1 MNNPRIPKEFHEK
14 YSGEAKSLKN
24 LSKMG
29 DLSSKTK
36 IPENIKNNLKEKFEN
51 KKFSE
56 NKIENNFYKPITNES
71 KNAYII
77 FLDIISK
84 LMPDMPEDFLL
95 DTCEEILSILK
106 LKNKSKLEKE
116 KDINFIV
123 KLKKNVFN
131 KLFELSNEI
140 TDFYKMEDNSEKNEI
155 TNLKIEEEEEEK
167 KNVILGNIE
176 EINNLEIEEIEDFKK
191 EEEDLINEDFEKF
204 ENKDYLISLI
214 KRNIFDD
221 FKARELE
228 QDILQIL
235 GIEDEIES
243 QNRLMEIGENL
254 DFDIVK
260 QIFDERYFI
269 YYGFYLKI
277 NQGNDD
283 KIKEIISQIIQDE
296 KLHKILSPLL
306 KKYESDNIIKNIYN
320 EKNKD
325 FWKKLNNSEL
335 NLIPKKIIIKNKKSP
350 GFLSFSKET
359 LKLPKNSKKIKQ
371 EGYDEIIIPSFQKNK
386 REENLI
392 KIKNL
397 PEWCNSIFPDIK
409 ELNPIQTKT
418 FQYAFKSS
426 KNMLVSAPTGAGKTI
441 IALMTILGL
450 FEKNKNIQNEINFKK
465 IKIIYIAPMKA
476 LVSEIVATF
485 KKRLNYLGV
494 NICEF
499 TGDVHLTSSEFMK
512 NCLIVT
518 TPEKWD
524 VVSRKASE
532 KILIDSIK
540 LVIIDE
546 VHLLGDVRGPVIEG
560 NVIRILEWAENFG
573 KDIRILGLS
582 ATLPNYKEVAKFLKV
597 DKEGVFYFGNE
608 YRPIPLEQN
617 YIGVSE
623 KKGFK
628 KMMLIK
634 EILYKK
640 VIERVKTEQILIFV
654 HSRKETFQ
662 TANYLQER
670 AFSEDLLSL
679 FLEPNSNSEKII
691 TSLLPELENNNLK
704 EIIKSGIG
712 IHHAGLSRKDRF
724 LMEDL
729 FANKNL
735 SVLISTATLAWG
747 VNLPARTVIIKNT
760 QVYSPELGKWT
771 ELNIQD
777 VLQMLGR
784 AGRPGF
790 DREGLGIIL
799 TGLNQVRKY
808 LGLLNEQMPIESFFL
823 EKILDQL
830 NAAIVSDSVLNFKD
844 ALNWL
849 DKSYFVIRLRKNP
862 EYYGLIIKDE
872 KNKNIE
878 IFHFLLNLVY
888 TCINDLEKYG
898 MITFNKKNGVF
909 EKTYIGIIC
918 SYFYIKPTSMQI
930 YNSKISEMENTIDIF
945 NLFTLSEEFK
955 YIIIREEEKIE
966 IQKLINSVPI
976 PVKTTLDDPLSKINV
991 LLQCYIS
998 KINLEGYSINADMV
1012 YISQNAQRIF
1022 RALFNLSLKKKLGN
1036 CWKFLEICIMVEKR
1050 CWNCLSPLRQ
1060 FFKIDSKIIRKIE
1073 QQEHLTWEHFLYMTQ
1088 NQINNIIKNEEDS
1101 RIVFNSI
1108 KIFPRF
1114 EYNLSAQPISRNLI
1128 EIEILIKKNFD
1139 WDYNIH
1145 GNSQFLWILVLDCDQ
1160 ENLIYYQPII
1170 FYKDNYEKTFKFK
1183 IFIEEPYSPN
1193 YFVKVMND
1201 QWLKSSITLP
1211 LSFMDIIPVA
1221 KFPFPTDLSE
1231 NIDLEPSLVFLKK
1244 YSQILEI
1251 EKFNAIQHEVFS
1263 SFYDTF
1269 ENIFLGA
1276 LEGSDKLK
1284 IAYSSI
1290 IRLYEED
1297 KEKNSKTVILFPYYI
1312 NQSEIKILKNIS
1324 DLFNLKQTILEGDL
1338 QEDIKKLKN
1347 NNIIISTVKNFDK
1360 LSRNYKKRENLK
1372 EIRLLICNDIHFVNK
1387 KKMNYE
1393 VLLSKLKLYY
1403 NLIDKKVRFLILS
1416 RPISNFDSICD
1427 WLQIKPEFAYNF
1439 PPSLRKNDIDI
1450 IFLGFEKINPKELLL
1465 NMTQKI
1471 FSLIKLNNFE
1481 NKKIVIVTENRQN
1494 ARIVISR
1501 LLKNLLSSKKNLVE
1515 ENDYKKI
1522 LKETSKT
1529 LSDVYLSNFIQF
1541 GAAYIFESL
1550 LELEKKTILELFLIN
1565 AIKILVIPKSEISIF
1580 ENLKT
1585 DILIILDTNN
1595 LEILKISETMK
1606 SINYE
1611 DNSENKKLII
1621 MTQEWKKEEIKE
1633 NLFQN
1638 FSLESNLNKN
1648 LINILNKEIASNIIS
1663 NKQECI
1669 DYLTWTFFYR
1679 RLIKN
1684 PNFYYLNSIDSEKFN
1699 EYLSEFINSVLE
1711 DLKSIGFLEIENDNS
1726 FDVLNPGIIS
1736 AFYDVDVLT
1745 VYNFFLEV
1753 KKNLDFRD
1761 IIKIFSEQKD
1771 FEQFEI
1777 ENSEVK
1783 ENLKKLYTD
1792 INFKNEEINFWNFS
1806 FKIFVLIQAY
1816 LSRLSLN
1823 KDFEIDLKKIL
1834 KTFLELLQVFIDCS
1848 SAENE
1853 LKNSLL
1859 CMKLS
1864 QMLTQKMW
1872 NNDHQLLQLPYFNK
1886 KTILKAEKMNIN
1898 DLDDFF
1904 ELENEERE
1912 ILLSEFS
1919 EREINKIAEFAN
1931 RVPSVNIKF
1940 EFPDKKNYEEGEK
1953 ISFEIFIER
1962 ENLEIDEKLTKVKN
1976 NGFFYN
1982 KKENWWLL
1990 ISDKKKNC
1998 VLHIRRIY
2006 FEKDYRKKISFLAAK
2021 VGEFDLSIMLVCDSY
2036 LGCDIENKGPVI
2048 FIKESSEEEESEEED
2063 DDDN

>member
-1 MNNPRIPKEFHEK
+1 MNNPRVPKDLHEK
-14 YSGEAKSLKN
+14 YSGEATRIPKIQ
-24 LSKMG
+24 KMG
-29 DLSSKTK
+29 DLFTKTK
-36 IPENIKNNLKEKFEN
+36 IPEMIKDKLREK
-51 KKFSE
+51 SE
-56 NKIENNFYKPITNES
+56 NNFSQNNPKNNFYKPITNES
-71 KNAYII
+71 KIAYKI
-77 FLDIISK
+77 FLGIINK
-84 LMPDMPEDFLL
+84 LMPDMPEEFLL
-95 DTCEEILSILK
+95 DSCEEILSILK
-106 LKNKSKLEKE
+106 LKEKNKIEKE
-116 KDINFIV
+116 KDINFIM
-123 KLKKNVFN
+123 KINKNDFN
-131 KLFELSNEI
+131 KLIELSKEI
-140 TDFYKMEDNSEKNEI
+140 TDFYKKEENDFKKEEI
-155 TNLKIEEEEEEK
+155 TNLKIEEEK
-167 KNVILGNIE
+167 KEDLILENLEGE
-176 EINNLEIEEIEDFKK
+176 NNLEIEELEDEK
-191 EEEDLINEDFEKF
+191 EEVEFKNENFEKF

-221 FKARELE
+221 FKAREME
-228 QDILQIL
+228 QDILQVL

-277 NQGNDD
+277 NEGNHR
-283 KIKEIISQIIQDE
+283 KIKDIITGIVQNE

-306 KKYESDNIIKNIYN
+306 KKYESDILIKNVYD
-320 EKNKD
+320 EKDKN
-325 FWKKLNNSEL
+325 FWKKLT
-335 NLIPKKIIIKNKKSP
+335 NLEINKIPKKIIIKNKKRTE
-350 GFLSFSKET
+350 FLSFSKKI

-371 EGYDEIIIPSFQKNK
+371 EGYDEIIIPSPEKTT

-397 PEWCNSIFPDIK
+397 PEWCIPVFPDIK
-409 ELNPIQTKT
+409 ELNTIQSRT
-418 FQYAFKSS
+418 FSYAFRSN

-450 FEKNKNIQNEINFKK
+450 FEQNKNSKNEINFQK
-465 IKIIYIAPMKA
+465 IKIVYIAPMKA

-485 KKRLNYLGV
+485 KKRLNFLGV

-499 TGDVHLTSSEFMK
+499 TGDVHLTSFEFMK
-512 NCLIVT
+512 NCIIVT

-560 NVIRILEWAENFG
+560 NVMRILEWSENFG

-582 ATLPNYKEVAKFLKV
+582 ATLPNYKEVAQFLKV
-597 DKEGVFYFGNE
+597 EKEGIFYFGNN

-617 YIGVSE
+617 YVGVSE

-640 VIERVKTEQILIFV
+640 VIERVKTDQILIFV

-670 AFSEDLLSL
+670 AFSEDNLSL
-679 FLEPNSNSEKII
+679 FLEKDSNSSKII
-691 TSLLPELENNNLK
+691 TSLLPSLENPELK

-729 FANKNL
+729 FSNKNL
-735 SVLISTATLAWG
+735 SILISTATLAWG

-784 AGRPGF
+784 AGRPGY

-808 LGLLNEQMPIESFFL
+808 LGLLNEQLPIESFFL
-823 EKILDQL
+823 GRVLDQF
-830 NAAIVSDSVLNFKD
+830 NAAVVSGSVLSFKD
-844 ALNWL
+844 ALFWL
-849 DKSYFVIRLRKNP
+849 DKSYFCVRLRKNP
-862 EYYGLIIKDE
+862 GFYGLVIQDE
-872 KNKNIE
+872 RNKNIE
-878 IFHFLLNLVY
+878 IFHFLVNLVF
-888 TCINDLEKYG
+888 TCVTELERYG
-898 MITFNKKNGVF
+898 MVNFNKKKGIF
-909 EKTYIGIIC
+909 EKTYIGVIC

-966 IQKLINSVPI
+966 IQKLINTVPI
-976 PVKTTLDDPLSKINV
+976 PVKTTLEDPLSKINV

-998 KINLEGYSINADMV
+998 KINLEGYSINADMI

-1022 RALFNLSLKKKLGN
+1022 RGLFNLSLKKKLGN
-1036 CWKFLEICIMVEKR
+1036 CWKFLEVCIMVEKR

-1060 FFKIDSKIIRKIE
+1060 FLNIDSKVIRKIE
-1073 QQEHLTWEHFLYMTQ
+1073 QQEHLTWDHFLYMTK
-1088 NQINNIIKNEEDS
+1088 NQINNIVKNEENS
-1101 RIVFNSI
+1101 KMVFDYI
-1108 KIFPRF
+1108 KNFPRF
-1114 EYNLSAQPISRNLI
+1114 EFNLSAQPISRNLI
-1128 EIEILIKKNFD
+1128 EIEILLKKNFD
-1139 WDYNIH
+1139 WNYKIH
-1145 GNSQFLWILVLDCDQ
+1145 GGSQFLWIFVLDCDQ

-1170 FYKDNYEKTFKFK
+1170 FYKDDSEKTVKFK
-1183 IFIEEPYSPN
+1183 IFIEEAYSPN

-1211 LSFMDIIPVA
+1211 LSFMNIIPVA
-1221 KFPFPTDLSE
+1221 KFPFPSDLTE
-1231 NIDLEPSLVFLKK
+1231 NIDLEPSLIFLKK

-1251 EKFNAIQHEVFS
+1251 DKFNAIQNEVFS
-1263 SFYDTF
+1263 SFYNTF

-1290 IRLYEED
+1290 IRIYEED
-1297 KEKNSKTVILFPYYI
+1297 KEKNSKIVVLFPNSI
-1312 NQSEIKILKNIS
+1312 HESEIGILKKIS
-1324 DLFNLKQTILEGDL
+1324 NFFKLKQTILEGDL
-1338 QEDIKKLKN
+1338 QEDIKKLKK
-1347 NNIIISTVKNFDK
+1347 NNIIISSVKNFDK
-1360 LSRNYKKRENLK
+1360 LSRNYKKREDLK
-1372 EIRLLICNDIHFVNK
+1372 EIRLLICSDIHFLNEK
-1387 KKMNYE
+1387 NLNYE

-1403 NLIDKKVRFLILS
+1403 NLINKKVRFLILS
-1416 RPISNFDSICD
+1416 RPVSNFDSICD
-1427 WLQIKPEFAYNF
+1427 WLQIKPEFSYNF

-1471 FSLIKLNNFE
+1471 FSLIRLNNFE

-1494 ARIVISR
+1494 ARIIISR
-1501 LLKNLLSSKKNLVE
+1501 LLKNLISSKRELVKQKN
-1515 ENDYKKI
+1515 YQKI
-1522 LKETSKT
+1522 LEETSKNM
-1529 LSDVYLSNFIQF
+1529 SDVYLSNFLPF
-1541 GAAYIFESL
+1541 GAAYILESL
-1550 LELEKKTILELFLIN
+1550 SKLEKKTILELFFIN
-1565 AIKILVIPKSEISIF
+1565 AIKILVIPKSEISI
-1580 ENLKT
+1580 LSTIKT
-1585 DILIILDTNN
+1585 DILIFLDTKD
-1595 LEILKISETMK
+1595 LKILKISESMK

-1621 MTQEWKKEEIKE
+1621 MTKEWKKEEIKE
-1633 NLFQN
+1633 KLFSN

-1669 DYLTWTFFYR
+1669 DWLTWTFFYR

-1684 PNFYYLNSIDSEKFN
+1684 PNFYYLNSIDPEKFN
-1699 EYLSEFINSVLE
+1699 EYLSELIISVLE
-1711 DLKSIGFLEIENDNS
+1711 DLKSIGFLEIEDDNS
-1726 FDVLNPGIIS
+1726 FDILNPGIIS

-1753 KKNLDFRD
+1753 KKNLGFRD
-1761 IIKIFSEQKD
+1761 VIKIFSEQKD
-1771 FEQFEI
+1771 FEEFEI
-1777 ENSEVK
+1777 ENSEVC
-1783 ENLKKLYTD
+1783 ENLKKLYLD
-1792 INFKNEEINFWNFS
+1792 VFFKNEEIDFWS
-1806 FKIFVLIQAY
+1806 YEFKIFVLIQAY
-1816 LSRLSLN
+1816 LSRLYIN
-1823 KDFEIDLKKIL
+1823 KDFEIDLKNIIK
-1834 KTFLELLQVFIDCS
+1834 KFLELLQVFIDCS

-1853 LKNSLL
+1853 LKNSLI

-1864 QMLTQKMW
+1864 QMLTQRMW
-1872 NNDHQLLQLPYFNK
+1872 DNDHQLLQLPYFNK

-1904 ELENEERE
+1904 ELEENERE

-1919 EREINKIAEFAN
+1919 EREIKKIAEFAN

-1940 EFPDKKNYEEGEK
+1940 KFPEKKNFEEGEK

-1962 ENLEIDEKLTKVKN
+1962 ENLEKDEKLTKVKN
-1976 NGFFYN
+1976 NGFFKK

-1990 ISDKKKNC
+1990 ISDKNKNL
-1998 VLHIRRIY
+1998 VLHIRRIF
-2006 FEKDYRKKISFLAAK
+2006 FEKEYVKKINFLASK
-2021 VGEFDLSIMLVCDSY
+2021 IGKFDLSIMLVCDSY

-2048 FIKESSEEEESEEED
+2048 SVQETEEDESSESEN
-2063 DDDN
+2063 DN